1 MNREIKF
8 RGYLKNSFFKG
19 KEKHPSYEPLLN
31 KRIVKIHSIHFNSK
45 KVIISCPT
53 GGNMSVE
60 SKDINLMQYTGLKDK
75 NGKEIYEGD
84 IIDIHQT
91 VNGYN
96 QFVIEY
102 SDYKFSARYYD
113 KNKKEISS
121 FYNYDLDEFFE
132 INEFEKEL
140 EVIGNIYESEVE
152 DNAK

>member
-1 MNREIKF
+1 MREIKF
-8 RGYLKNSFFKG
+8 RGYLKDSFFKG
-19 KEKHPSYEPLLN
+19 KEEHPSYEPLLN

-60 SKDINLMQYTGLKDK
+60 FKDIKLIQYTGLKDK

-84 IIDIHQT
+84 IVDIHQT

-102 SDYKFSARYYD
+102 SDYKFSSRYYNQ
-113 KNKKEISS
+113 NKKEIRS

-132 INEFEKEL
+132 INELEKEL
-140 EVIGNIYESEVE
+140 EVIGNIYESEKE
-152 DNAK
+152 NEYR